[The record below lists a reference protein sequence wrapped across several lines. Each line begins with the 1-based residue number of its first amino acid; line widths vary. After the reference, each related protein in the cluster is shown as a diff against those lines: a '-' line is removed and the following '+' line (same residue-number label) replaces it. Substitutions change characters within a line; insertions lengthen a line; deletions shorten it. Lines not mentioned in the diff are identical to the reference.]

1 MRCLAGAPVRRSGGI
16 TAAQWFGSGTE
27 GAGVALGCRGGG
39 GVARVGLQGV
49 RVPIKAGPSILACVP
64 GAGVAQRSRASR
76 RRKRITATAVVRS
89 RGSGG
94 ESSGR
99 RACAGGWPVGPV
111 ELGWS
116 TGQRAAGRGAAE
128 RSRGAGVTAGKK
140 ELQGGVS
147 LSAREATCVRTER
160 GDGERVCAVTGRA
173 GRRGVAGAELGHAG
187 GKGGGTA
194 WAVRSLGW
202 AGLG

>member
-1 MRCLAGAPVRRSGGI
+1 M
-16 TAAQWFGSGTE
+16 
-27 GAGVALGCRGGG
+27 
-39 GVARVGLQGV
+39 
-49 RVPIKAGPSILACVP
+49 
-64 GAGVAQRSRASR
+64 
-76 RRKRITATAVVRS
+76 
-89 RGSGG
+89 
-94 ESSGR
+94 
-99 RACAGGWPVGPV
+99 GPV

-140 ELQGGVS
+140 ELPGGVS
-147 LSAREATCVRTER
+147 LSAREATCMQTER
-160 GDGERVCAVTGRA
+160 GDGGE
-173 GRRGVAGAELGHAG
+173 GVRSDGPNGEKGSSWAALGHAG